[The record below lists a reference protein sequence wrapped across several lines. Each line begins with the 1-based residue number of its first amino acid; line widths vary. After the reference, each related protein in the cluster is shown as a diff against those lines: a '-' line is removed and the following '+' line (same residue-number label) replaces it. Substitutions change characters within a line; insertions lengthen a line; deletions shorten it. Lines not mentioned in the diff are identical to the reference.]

1 MFKANFTYGLN
12 QPIEVFS
19 TPNVHPSWLCVVCHP
34 KRIWQCTKTF
44 LSIVIMVIMTCIISA
59 FLLIGIWIL
68 ERWASA
74 MSSKGQRGKKS
85 WAAGRARKGEKEEV
99 QARKSQH
106 PLWLG
111 PEGTT
116 CVATRPTITASIF
129 TTITASQL
137 LCGSSLPHLNCSA
150 NQQTSL
156 KQFDLVRCWRYSQNA
171 AAKFPA
177 EGEEG
182 EDQREGSLPTRE
194 LPTTL
199 LISLPPSSAPR
210 TRSLTS
216 PAPNHQHRTFLKS
229 SADYWRENKNI
240 LSACFGRV
248 CKALC
253 EIGSANL
260 FLIQQISK
268 SQMSLIATAVLYR
281 QADT

>member
-1 MFKANFTYGLN
+1 M
-12 QPIEVFS
+12 
-19 TPNVHPSWLCVVCHP
+19 
-34 KRIWQCTKTF
+34 
-44 LSIVIMVIMTCIISA
+44 
-59 FLLIGIWIL
+59 
-68 ERWASA
+68 
-74 MSSKGQRGKKS
+74 
-85 WAAGRARKGEKEEV
+85 

-116 CVATRPTITASIF
+116 CVAIQPTITASIF

-137 LCGSSLPHLNCSA
+137 LCRSSLPHLNCSA

-156 KQFDLVRCWRYSQNA
+156 KQFDLVLTLYYTRASQNA

-210 TRSLTS
+210 TRSLNP
-216 PAPNHQHRTFLKS
+216 PAPHHQHQHFS
-229 SADYWRENKNI
+229 ENQ
-240 LSACFGRV
+240 R
-248 CKALC
+248 
-253 EIGSANL
+253 
-260 FLIQQISK
+260 
-268 SQMSLIATAVLYR
+268 
-281 QADT
+281 

>member
-1 MFKANFTYGLN
+1 M
-12 QPIEVFS
+12 
-19 TPNVHPSWLCVVCHP
+19 
-34 KRIWQCTKTF
+34 
-44 LSIVIMVIMTCIISA
+44 
-59 FLLIGIWIL
+59 
-68 ERWASA
+68 
-74 MSSKGQRGKKS
+74 
-85 WAAGRARKGEKEEV
+85 

-116 CVATRPTITASIF
+116 CVATRATITASIF

-137 LCGSSLPHLNCSA
+137 LCRSSLPHLLRSA

-156 KQFDLVRCWRYSQNA
+156 KQFDLVLTLYYTRASQNA

-210 TRSLTS
+210 TRSLNP
-216 PAPNHQHRTFLKS
+216 PAPHHQHQHFS
-229 SADYWRENKNI
+229 EN
-240 LSACFGRV
+240 
-248 CKALC
+248 
-253 EIGSANL
+253 
-260 FLIQQISK
+260 
-268 SQMSLIATAVLYR
+268 YR
-281 QADT
+281 